1 MAYGYYLRKNNVNHQ
16 KYIGTILNCCV
27 IISSGFSFYI
37 CWKEKRDYTISN
49 ILLRLMILIVIPLII
64 YHYMKI
70 NDIDTSTKCDEDLTI
85 NCNDKIEKNVMSIY
99 NFDLYVSLIIF
110 TLSCIL
116 SAIVFTYVNQK
127 TTD

>member
-70 NDIDTSTKCDEDLTI
+70 NDIDTSTNCDEDLTI

-110 TLSCIL
+110 ALSCIL

-127 TTD
+127 P